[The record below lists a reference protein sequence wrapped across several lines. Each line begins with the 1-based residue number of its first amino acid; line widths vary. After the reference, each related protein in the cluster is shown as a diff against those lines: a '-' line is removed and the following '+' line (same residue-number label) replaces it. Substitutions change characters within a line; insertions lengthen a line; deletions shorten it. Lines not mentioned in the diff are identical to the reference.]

1 MNCLRV
7 SQAPERAP
15 TIAAW
20 PQLADARPTPSATR
34 CCMPYSFL
42 TERQSCPVPSH
53 SLARALAAPEQI
65 RHGRRAPS
73 SHATAA
79 PSLTA
84 LLRLHR
90 ASLRIRR
97 ITTPLL
103 RPFFGHRGRRS
114 AVAASSGGLQ
124 PLASVAGRLWA
135 LSIGAVPLCGLT
147 QAPFGRGTA
156 ARRRGGAPPARV
168 AVPGHPLLCFPT
180 RGFVLEFEKR
190 EGPFCRTCDSCE

>member
-1 MNCLRV
+1 
-7 SQAPERAP
+7 
-15 TIAAW
+15 
-20 PQLADARPTPSATR
+20 
-34 CCMPYSFL
+34 MPYSSL

-114 AVAASSGGLQ
+114 TVAASSGGLK
-124 PLASVAGRLWA
+124 PPASMAGRLWA
-135 LSIGAVPLCGLT
+135 LSIGAVPLCGLA
-147 QAPFGRGTA
+147 QAPFGCGTA

-168 AVPGHPLLCFPT
+168 AVPGHPLLWFPT
-180 RGFVLEFEKR
+180 RDVAQEFDVRGGSFCEVVTHVNSAPRDLFVLNRLKVWKIIINHRKFVK
-190 EGPFCRTCDSCE
+190 

>member
-1 MNCLRV
+1 MLWTWTPCTVALCRV
-7 SQAPERAP
+7 PRASLDVMEHQSDSP
-15 TIAAW
+15 S
-20 PQLADARPTPSATR
+20 LSRP
-34 CCMPYSFL
+34 FL
-42 TERQSCPVPSH
+42 YA
-53 SLARALAAPEQI
+53 LARSLCRAFVPELAP
-65 RHGRRAPS
+65 PWPPPLS
-73 SHATAA
+73 SRATAA
-79 PSLTA
+79 PSSTA

-90 ASLRIRR
+90 VSLRIHR

-135 LSIGAVPLCGLT
+135 LSIGAVPLCGLA

-168 AVPGHPLLCFPT
+168 AVPGHPLLWFPT
-180 RGFVLEFEKR
+180 RDVAQEFE
-190 EGPFCRTCDSCE
+190 